1 MSEHC
6 AFKGLQVL
14 NKCWITICPPPSKF
28 LELPTDSK
36 EAPLLCQRGGLH
48 ALNGRTNERTG
59 GRVVG
64 WGCLPVDSAQTE
76 KYVPD
81 YSLSWLVECAV

>member
-1 MSEHC
+1 M
-6 AFKGLQVL
+6 L
-14 NKCWITICPPPSKF
+14 NYYSPPPPKF
-28 LELPTDSK
+28 LDLPTASK
-36 EAPLLCQRGGLH
+36 EEARAPLLCQRGGLH

-81 YSLSWLVECAV
+81 YSLSWLVEFAV